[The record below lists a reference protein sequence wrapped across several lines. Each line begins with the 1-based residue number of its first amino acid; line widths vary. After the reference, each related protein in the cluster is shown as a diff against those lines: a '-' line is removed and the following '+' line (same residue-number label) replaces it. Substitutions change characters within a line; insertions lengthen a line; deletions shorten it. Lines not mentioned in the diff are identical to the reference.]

1 ARQGQQSAF
10 TRLPVARRGIEQ
22 HQLQS
27 VLAQQASH
35 TVVVE
40 RVHEQ
45 DLYARKPRRGR
56 RSETVIDV
64 ELRPEHRQIGGKLR
78 HQCLPTLAPAGSS
91 HSLTSAAM
99 SSSPMPRARASSK
112 RCSARAPSS
121 SGTWAFLASSWIQ
134 PRSFRIKL
142 TGVAGEKSRDMKS
155 GRLRGI
161 IVEPPNEGPIKSHPT
176 CGAPPPRAP
185 HTCTP
190 ATGPGGTPATSPL
203 IDLTNS

>member
-1 ARQGQQSAF
+1 
-10 TRLPVARRGIEQ
+10 RRWIEQ

-35 TVVVE
+35 AVVVE

-56 RSETVIDV
+56 GSETVIDV

-99 SSSPMPRARASSK
+99 SSSPMPRARASRK

-121 SGTWAFLASSWIQ
+121 SGTWAFLASSWIK

-142 TGVAGEKSRDMKS
+142 TGVAGEKSRDMKR
-155 GRLRGI
+155 GRLRVI
-161 IVEPPNEGPIKSHPT
+161 IVEPPNEVPIKSSTT
-176 CGAPPPRAP
+176 CGSAPRRAP
-185 HTCTP
+185 NTAASAMAEVCTP
-190 ATGPGGTPATSPL
+190 
-203 IDLTNS
+203 TNS